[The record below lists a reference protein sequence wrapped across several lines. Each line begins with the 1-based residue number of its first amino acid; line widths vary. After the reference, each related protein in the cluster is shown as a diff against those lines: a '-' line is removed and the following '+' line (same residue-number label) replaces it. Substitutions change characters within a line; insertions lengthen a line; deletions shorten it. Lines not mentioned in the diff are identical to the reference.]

1 MRMVSVRLM
10 LEDRRLFKDVA
21 KQKQFTMLYLDR
33 RLVQV
38 VSLSVNERLQDKAN
52 LQILVMF
59 FSTQ

>member
-1 MRMVSVRLM
+1 MIMVSVRLM

-38 VSLSVNERLQDKAN
+38 VSLAVNERLQDKAN